1 MEENYESL
9 EPKTYSTGSTNPPKK
24 SGCLFAFLL
33 MAAIFFIGIF
43 SVLGAFNFRLWR
55 RIEISAP
62 NETVSI
68 VVSVPLEEIA
78 PAQAAKI
85 CVGNPLGITA
95 ESIPLAYQMYYNL
108 PNGLHITYV
117 EPGSAADEVG
127 IEEGDILL
135 RVENTSVTSNSELE
149 SALYSYVPGDTV
161 KLIIYR
167 NGMQYSVSVTLG
179 EAHG

>member
-9 EPKTYSTGSTNPPKK
+9 EPRTYRTGSTNPPKK

-55 RIEISAP
+55 CIEISAP

-68 VVSVPLEEIA
+68 VVSVPLDETA
-78 PAQAAKI
+78 PAQAAKV
-85 CVGNPLGITA
+85 CVGNPLGISV

-117 EPGSAADEVG
+117 EPGSAADVAG
-127 IEEGDILL
+127 LLVGDILL
-135 RVENTSVTSNSELE
+135 SVENIPVTSGDELDT
-149 SALYSYVPGDTV
+149 ALSSCVPGDSIQ
-161 KLIIYR
+161 LLIYR
-167 NGMQYSVSVTLG
+167 NGSQISVTVK
-179 EAHG
+179 

>member
-1 MEENYESL
+1 MEKYNEHE
-9 EPKTYSTGSTNPPKK
+9 TYRTGSTNPPKK

-68 VVSVPLEEIA
+68 VVSDPLEDTI

-85 CVGNPLGITA
+85 CEGNPLGITV
-95 ESIPLAYQMYYNL
+95 ESISLVYQMYYNL
-108 PNGLHITYV
+108 PNGLHITYI
-117 EPGSAADEVG
+117 EPGSVADRAG
-127 IEEGDILL
+127 IELGDILL
-135 RVENTSVTSNSELE
+135 SVENVPVTSNDELE
-149 SALYSYVPGDTV
+149 NALCSYTLGDTIQLV
-161 KLIIYR
+161 IYR
-167 NGMQYSVSVTLG
+167 NGQQVSIHVK
-179 EAHG
+179 